1 VSGVL
6 DGRSVI
12 VTDGATGIGLAI
24 SRRLTA
30 LRAILAVL
38 PHLVAAGGRIVN
50 IGAESVRNSSP
61 RMPSTTRRKGGVHA
75 FAVGL
80 AREFASA
87 GVGVNTVASSYTLT
101 PELAAAIAAGTVP
114 PALEPVLRD
123 AVDLIPIGRA
133 ADPEEVAGTVAHL
146 LRPEARF
153 VTGQTISVHGGS
165 SMA

>member
-12 VTDGATGIGLAI
+12 VTGGAIGIGLAI

-30 LRAILAVL
+30 LRASLAVL
-38 PHLVAAGGRIVN
+38 PHLV
-50 IGAESVRNSSP
+50 
-61 RMPSTTRRKGGVHA
+61 
-75 FAVGL
+75 
-80 AREFASA
+80 
-87 GVGVNTVASSYTLT
+87 T